1 MRCIHRTVPFSLVLL
16 ACLAAPTRAQEQP
29 AATAHADAAG
39 ARLDAGD
46 AGAPGPRRNAWGEP
60 FSAVIADGRADG
72 ALYATRMP
80 GTSARGDE
88 GPLQGFGV
96 ADVAV
101 GAVNGA
107 LWGLLWSAFS
117 DDVVAGE
124 GASRGALAGVVTV
137 TAIWAALGPIF

>member
-1 MRCIHRTVPFSLVLL
+1 MRCIRRTVPFSLVLL
-16 ACLAAPTRAQEQP
+16 ACLAAPARAQEQP
-29 AATAHADAAG
+29 AATAHADAAVV
-39 ARLDAGD
+39 RLDAGD

-60 FSAVIADGRADG
+60 FGAAVADRRAPG
-72 ALYATRMP
+72 APFATLMP

-88 GPLQGFGV
+88 GPLQGFGIV
-96 ADVAV
+96 DVAV

-137 TAIWAALGPIF
+137 TAIWTAFGPIF